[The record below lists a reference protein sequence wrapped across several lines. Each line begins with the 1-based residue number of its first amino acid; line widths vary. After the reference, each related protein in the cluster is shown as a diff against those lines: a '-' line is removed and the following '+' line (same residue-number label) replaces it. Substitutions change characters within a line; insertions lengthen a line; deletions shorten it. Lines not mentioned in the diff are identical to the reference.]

1 MSGADIFLRSVY
13 QDWPPEA
20 CNMYERLEVLGRGSF
35 GIVWMAR
42 RVSDPQDKWDDEFVA
57 VKNIEVPDS
66 KGALYAER
74 EIRILKELKHPNV
87 IRFIREFPVH
97 DQKSRLVVLQLARGV
112 NLNQLVMTRG
122 ALGMPLARLLCRQLT
137 AAVSYLH
144 GRAVIHRDIKP
155 GNCILENC
163 QLDPHEE
170 NDWVDD
176 ESIWSDG
183 DVCKEA
189 VKSKKWKLMLIDFG
203 FARALEPKEVFNQ
216 PRNMRNSIMA
226 ESKAPVAPSSGK
238 QPPALSKQ
246 KSAAEIAA
254 IVAADHSMSDS
265 SSDDGSKADDL
276 EAIEAAAAAIGGVG
290 VPLMDIDEDEEDDNT
305 EIPDAEDDINGGGAG
320 GKNGKRMSIK
330 EEMDNYEDIRKP
342 RPSITGNMTPLR
354 EEELKAVE
362 KKFPNSAPPPVTR
375 GGRRSSTARTKMR
388 SMSALGTKA
397 YAAPEIKKKLR
408 KKTAEDHGKAN
419 AALTECVADYGMIV
433 DAYSVGW
440 TMRVILTGVPPN
452 CTISQYVRKIQEEED
467 KEAEKNQGGL
477 FCCCSPPPVEK
488 KKIRVRDA
496 HDIPKDATVLITQLT
511 KPDPEERITVR
522 EAQNHPWIFGGSHGE
537 EKWDFPQGDIPTSH
551 GDPVK
556 PLECAEGLSALV
568 EGYHDDR

>member
-20 CNMYERLEVLGRGSF
+20 CNMYERLDVLGRGSF

-42 RVSDPQDKWDDEFVA
+42 RITEAQDKWDDEHVA
-57 VKNIEVPDS
+57 IKNIEVPDS

-74 EIRILKELKHPNV
+74 EIRILHELKHPNV

-97 DQKSRLVVLQLARGV
+97 DGKSRLVVLQLARGV

-122 ALGMPLARLLCRQLT
+122 ALGMPLARLLCRELT

-155 GNCILENC
+155 GNCILENVH
-163 QLDPHEE
+163 LKPHEE

-183 DVCKEA
+183 DVCANA
-189 VKSKKWKLMLIDFG
+189 VAAGKWKLMLIDFG
-203 FARALEPKEVFNQ
+203 FARALEPEEVFNQ

-226 ESKAPVAPSSGK
+226 ESQATVKTLSGAGK
-238 QPPALSKQ
+238 SLST
-246 KSAAEIAA
+246 ADIAA
-254 IVAADHSMSDS
+254 AVAADHDFSDS
-265 SSDDGSKADDL
+265 EESDDDEEGDA
-276 EAIEAAAAAIGGVG
+276 EAIERAAASIGTPLAIV
-290 VPLMDIDEDEEDDNT
+290 DEQDDDETESPGDEE
-305 EIPDAEDDINGGGAG
+305 EAKNGG
-320 GKNGKRMSIK
+320 KKVPRMSIK
-330 EEMDNYEDIRKP
+330 EEMDAYEDLRKP
-342 RPSITGNMTPLR
+342 RPSVTGGMAPLK
-354 EEELKAVE
+354 EEEFKEVE
-362 KKFPNSAPPPVTR
+362 KKFSSNLPPVTR
-375 GGRRSSTARTKMR
+375 TRRSSTARTKMR

-408 KKTAEDHGKAN
+408 KKTAEDHGKSN

-452 CTISQYVRKIQEEED
+452 CTISQYVRKIQDEED
-467 KEAEKNQGGL
+467 REAEKASQGGL

-522 EAQNHPWIFGGSHGE
+522 EAQNHSWIAGGKDGDPRWKFPVGDVPSGHGA
-537 EKWDFPQGDIPTSH
+537 
-551 GDPVK
+551 PVK
-556 PLECAEGLSALV
+556 PLDCAPELSKLV

>member
-1 MSGADIFLRSVY
+1 
-13 QDWPPEA
+13 
-20 CNMYERLEVLGRGSF
+20 MYERLEVLGRGSF

-42 RVSDPQDKWDDEFVA
+42 RVTDAKDKWDDEYVA
-57 VKNIEVPDS
+57 IKNIEVPDP

-74 EIRILKELKHPNV
+74 EIKILQELKHPNV

-97 DQKSRLVVLQLARGV
+97 DQKSRIVVLQLARGV

-163 QLDPHEE
+163 HLGPHEE

-176 ESIWSDG
+176 DSIWSDEEA
-183 DVCKEA
+183 CKEA
-189 VKSKKWKLMLIDFG
+189 VKTKKWKLMLIDFG

-226 ESKAPVAPSSGK
+226 ESKAPAPSSG
-238 QPPALSKQ
+238 PASMHKQ

-265 SSDDGSKADDL
+265 EDDNSKASDS

-290 VPLMDIDEDEEDDNT
+290 VPLMDIDEDEEDETESPDDDKGDN
-305 EIPDAEDDINGGGAG
+305 GQ
-320 GKNGKRMSIK
+320 GKKRMSIK
-330 EEMDNYEDIRKP
+330 EEMDTYEDLRKP
-342 RPSITGNMTPLR
+342 RPSVTGNMVPLK
-354 EEELKAVE
+354 EEEIKSVE
-362 KKFPNSAPPPVTR
+362 KKYPSSTPPPVTK

-477 FCCCSPPPVEK
+477 FCCCQPAPQEK

-496 HDIPKDATVLITQLT
+496 QDIPKDATVLITQLT

-522 EAQNHPWIFGGSHGE
+522 EAQNHPWISGGSHGE
-537 EKWDFPQGDIPTSH
+537 EKWEFPVGDIPSQH

-556 PLECAEGLSALV
+556 PLECAEALSSLV

>member
-42 RVSDPQDKWDDEFVA
+42 RVTEPKDKWDDEFVA
-57 VKNIEVPDS
+57 IKNIEVPDP

-74 EIRILKELKHPNV
+74 EIRILTELKHPNV

-163 QLDPHEE
+163 HLKPHEE

-176 ESIWSDG
+176 ESIWSD
-183 DVCKEA
+183 DEPCEEA
-189 VKSKKWKLMLIDFG
+189 IRKNKWKLMLIDFG

-226 ESKAPVAPSSGK
+226 ETKMPNPK
-238 QPPALSKQ
+238 QDFTKQ

-254 IVAADHSMSDS
+254 LVAADHDMSSS
-265 SSDDGSKADDL
+265 SSDDEDD
-276 EAIEAAAAAIGGVG
+276 EAGTSAAIEAAAAAIGEVG
-290 VPLMDIDEDEEDDNT
+290 VPLTDIDEDGEDDT
-305 EIPDAEDDINGGGAG
+305 EIPENEDAPPT
-320 GKNGKRMSIK
+320 KNGKRMSIK
-330 EEMDNYEDIRKP
+330 EEMDNYEDVRRP
-342 RPSITGNMTPLR
+342 RPSVTGNMLPLVD
-354 EEELKAVE
+354 EEIKVVE
-362 KKFPNSAPPPVTR
+362 KKFPNATPPPLTQ
-375 GGRRSSTARTKMR
+375 RRSSTARTKMR

-408 KKTAEDHGKAN
+408 KKTAEDHGKSN

-452 CTISQYVRKIQEEED
+452 CTISQYVRKIQEEEE
-467 KEAEKNQGGL
+467 KEAEKQQGGI

-496 HDIPKDATVLITQLT
+496 HDIPKEATVLITQLT
-511 KPDPEERITVR
+511 KPDPDERISVR
-522 EAQNHPWIFGGSHGE
+522 EAQLHPWIAGGSKGE
-537 EKWDFPQGDIPTSH
+537 PRWEFPEGDTPSQH

-556 PLECAEGLSALV
+556 PLECAEALSALV

>member
-1 MSGADIFLRSVY
+1 
-13 QDWPPEA
+13 
-20 CNMYERLEVLGRGSF
+20 MYERLEVLGRGSF

-42 RVSDPQDKWDDEFVA
+42 RTTKAQDKWDDEYVA
-57 VKNIEVPDS
+57 IKNIEVPDP

-87 IRFIREFPVH
+87 VRLIREFPVH
-97 DQKSRLVVLQLARGV
+97 DQKSRIVVLQLARGV

-122 ALGMPLARLLCRQLT
+122 ALGMPLARLLCRQLV

-163 QLDPHEE
+163 HLDPKEE
-170 NDWVDD
+170 NEWIDD
-176 ESIWSDG
+176 ETIWSDG
-183 DVCKEA
+183 AECADA
-189 VKSKKWKLMLIDFG
+189 VQNKKWKLMLIDFG

-216 PRNMRNSIMA
+216 PRNMRNSIIAELHKPGGAMA
-226 ESKAPVAPSSGK
+226 KEM
-238 QPPALSKQ
+238 
-246 KSAAEIAA
+246 SAAD
-254 IVAADHSMSDS
+254 VAAAVAAEHDMSDS
-265 SSDDGSKADDL
+265 EESKSDDDEGDS
-276 EAIEAAAAAIGGVG
+276 EAIERAAAAIGGV
-290 VPLMDIDEDEEDDNT
+290 PNTIQEDGEDLT
-305 EIPDAEDDINGGGAG
+305 EIPEEEESNGAP
-320 GKNGKRMSIK
+320 KVRMSIK
-330 EEMDNYEDIRKP
+330 EEMDHYQDLRKP
-342 RPSITGNMTPLR
+342 RASVTGNMEPL
-354 EEELKAVE
+354 EEDEVAEVE
-362 KKFPNSAPPPVTR
+362 KKFPQTIPAR
-375 GGRRSSTARTKMR
+375 QRRSSTARTKMR

-408 KKTAEDHGKAN
+408 KKTAEDHGKSN

-452 CTISQYVRKIQEEED
+452 CTISQYVRKIQEEEER
-467 KEAEKNQGGL
+467 EAEKSQGGL
-477 FCCCSPPPVEK
+477 FCCCSSPPEEK

-496 HDIPKDATVLITQLT
+496 HDIPKEATVLITQLT

-522 EAQNHPWIFGGSHGE
+522 EAQNHPWISGGHHGE
-537 EKWDFPQGDIPTSH
+537 PAWEFPVGDVPSQH

-556 PLECAEGLSALV
+556 PLDCAGDLSALV
-568 EGYHDDR
+568 EGYHDDN

>member
-42 RVSDPQDKWDDEFVA
+42 RVTDAQDKWDDEYVA
-57 VKNIEVPDS
+57 IKNIEVPDP

-74 EIRILKELKHPNV
+74 EIKILQELKHPNV

-97 DQKSRLVVLQLARGV
+97 DQKSRIVVLQLARGV

-163 QLDPHEE
+163 HLGPHEE

-176 ESIWSDG
+176 DSIWSDEE
-183 DVCKEA
+183 VCKEA
-189 VKSKKWKLMLIDFG
+189 VRTKKWKLMLIDFG

-226 ESKAPVAPSSGK
+226 ESKAP
-238 QPPALSKQ
+238 QPNAGPAAMHKQ

-265 SSDDGSKADDL
+265 EDDNSKASDS

-290 VPLMDIDEDEEDDNT
+290 VPLMDIDEDEEDET
-305 EIPDAEDDINGGGAG
+305 ESPEDDNGEN
-320 GKNGKRMSIK
+320 GKGKKRMSIK
-330 EEMDNYEDIRKP
+330 EEMNNYEDLRKP
-342 RPSITGNMTPLR
+342 RPSVTGNMVPLK
-354 EEELKAVE
+354 EEEMKSVE
-362 KKFPNSAPPPVTR
+362 KKYPSATPPPVTK

-477 FCCCSPPPVEK
+477 FCCCQPTPEEK

-522 EAQNHPWIFGGSHGE
+522 EAQNHPWVSGGAHGE
-537 EKWDFPQGDIPTSH
+537 EKWDFPVGDIPSQH

-556 PLECAEGLSALV
+556 PLECAEALSALV

>member
-1 MSGADIFLRSVY
+1 
-13 QDWPPEA
+13 
-20 CNMYERLEVLGRGSF
+20 MYERLDVLGRGSF

-42 RVSDPQDKWDDEFVA
+42 RITPPLDKWDDEHVA
-57 VKNIEVPDS
+57 IKNIEVPDS

-74 EIRILKELKHPNV
+74 EIRILNELKHPNV

-122 ALGMPLARLLCRQLT
+122 ALGMPLARLLCRELT
-137 AAVSYLH
+137 ASVSYLH

-163 QLDPHEE
+163 HLKPHEE

-176 ESIWSDG
+176 DSIWSDG
-183 DVCKEA
+183 EECEKA
-189 VKSKKWKLMLIDFG
+189 CASGKWKLMLIDFG
-203 FARALEPKEVFNQ
+203 FARALEPEEVFNQ

-226 ESKAPVAPSSGK
+226 ESAAPPTKMGAKMGMGSK
-238 QPPALSKQ
+238 TLST
-246 KSAAEIAA
+246 ADIAA
-254 IVAADHSMSDS
+254 AVAADHSMSDS
-265 SSDDGSKADDL
+265 SSDDGSDKENDDDD
-276 EAIEAAAAAIGGVG
+276 AAAIERAAASIGT
-290 VPLMDIDEDEEDDNT
+290 PLAIVDEHSGDETESPEEEDNM
-305 EIPDAEDDINGGGAG
+305 
-320 GKNGKRMSIK
+320 NGKPKQRMSIK
-330 EEMDNYEDIRKP
+330 QEMDAYEDLRKP
-342 RPSITGNMTPLR
+342 RPSVAGNMAPLV
-354 EEELKAVE
+354 EEEIKEVE
-362 KKFPNSAPPPVTR
+362 KKFSSALPPITKN
-375 GGRRSSTARTKMR
+375 GRRSSTARTKMR

-408 KKTAEDHGKAN
+408 KKTAEDHGKSN

-452 CTISQYVRKIQEEED
+452 CTISQYVRKIQDEED
-467 KEAEKNQGGL
+467 RDAEKSQGGV
-477 FCCCSPPPVEK
+477 FCCCQPPPEEK

-522 EAQNHPWIFGGSHGE
+522 EAQNHPWISGGANGE
-537 EKWDFPQGDIPTSH
+537 KLWKFPVGDFPSGH

-556 PLECAEGLSALV
+556 PLNCAPELSALV
-568 EGYHDDR
+568 EGYHDDK

>member
-20 CNMYERLEVLGRGSF
+20 CNMYERLDVLGRGSF

-42 RVSDPQDKWDDEFVA
+42 RITPPVDKWDDEHVA
-57 VKNIEVPDS
+57 IKNIEVPDS

-74 EIRILKELKHPNV
+74 EIRILNELKHPNV

-112 NLNQLVMTRG
+112 NLNQLVMTGG
-122 ALGMPLARLLCRQLT
+122 ALGMPLARLLCRELT

-163 QLDPHEE
+163 HLKPHEE

-176 ESIWSDG
+176 DSIWSDG
-183 DVCKEA
+183 PACEEA
-189 VKSKKWKLMLIDFG
+189 VASGKWKLMLIDFG
-203 FARALEPKEVFNQ
+203 FARALEPQEVFNQ

-226 ESKAPVAPSSGK
+226 ETKTLTPANK
-238 QPPALSKQ
+238 ALST
-246 KSAAEIAA
+246 ADIAA
-254 IVAADHSMSDS
+254 AVAADHDMSDS
-265 SSDDGSKADDL
+265 ESDEDKENEEADA
-276 EAIEAAAAAIGGVG
+276 EAIEQAAASIGTPLAIVDEADDDGDITE
-290 VPLMDIDEDEEDDNT
+290 VPDDDEE
-305 EIPDAEDDINGGGAG
+305 EKNGTLG
-320 GKNGKRMSIK
+320 GKRQPRMSIK
-330 EEMDNYEDIRKP
+330 QEMDAYEDLRKP
-342 RPSITGNMTPLR
+342 RPSVTGNMAPLK
-354 EEELKAVE
+354 EEEFKEVE
-362 KKFPNSAPPPVTR
+362 KKLGSALPPVTQA
-375 GGRRSSTARTKMR
+375 RRNSTARQKMR

-408 KKTAEDHGKAN
+408 KKTAEDHGKSN

-452 CTISQYVRKIQEEED
+452 CTISQYVRKVQDEEER
-467 KEAEKNQGGL
+467 EAEKRNQGGL

-522 EAQNHPWIFGGSHGE
+522 EAQNHPWIAGGKDGEKPWNFPVGDVPSGHGA
-537 EKWDFPQGDIPTSH
+537 
-551 GDPVK
+551 PVK
-556 PLECAEGLSALV
+556 PLDCAVELSALV

>member
-20 CNMYERLEVLGRGSF
+20 CKMYERLDILGRGSF

-42 RVSDPQDKWDDEFVA
+42 RRTSPQDKWDDELVA
-57 VKNIEVPDS
+57 IKNIEVPNS

-74 EIRILKELKHPNV
+74 EIRILNELKHPSV

-97 DQKSRLVVLQLARGV
+97 DGKSRLVVLQLARGA
-112 NLNQLVMTRG
+112 NLNELVMTRG
-122 ALGMPLARLLCRQLT
+122 AFGMPLARLLCRELT

-155 GNCILENC
+155 GNCILKNC
-163 QLDPHEE
+163 HLKPHEE
-170 NDWVDD
+170 NNWFDD

-183 DVCKEA
+183 PECEEA
-189 VKSKKWKLMLIDFG
+189 VNSGKWKLMLIDFG
-203 FARALEPKEVFNQ
+203 FARALEPGEVFNQ
-216 PRNMRNSIMA
+216 PRNMRNSILA
-226 ESKAPVAPSSGK
+226 ESKTVTSDHTRMSTADVA
-238 QPPALSKQ
+238 
-246 KSAAEIAA
+246 AA
-254 IVAADHSMSDS
+254 VAADQSFTESEDES
-265 SSDDGSKADDL
+265 ADE
-276 EAIEAAAAAIGGVG
+276 EADAAAIEKAAASIGTPLAIVDEADDDGEMTE
-290 VPLMDIDEDEEDDNT
+290 VPVEEET
-305 EIPDAEDDINGGGAG
+305 YITNGSRKGQ
-320 GKNGKRMSIK
+320 RMSIK
-330 EEMDNYEDIRKP
+330 EEMDAYEDLRKP
-342 RPSITGNMTPLR
+342 RPSVTGHLVPLQ
-354 EEELKAVE
+354 ENELQAVE
-362 KKFPNSAPPPVTR
+362 KKFAKTLSPAINTR
-375 GGRRSSTARTKMR
+375 LSSTARTKMR

-452 CTISQYVRKIQEEED
+452 CTISQYVRKVQEEE
-467 KEAEKNQGGL
+467 ERQAEKRQGGL
-477 FCCCSPPPVEK
+477 FCCCSAPPEEK
-488 KKIRVRDA
+488 KNIRVRDA
-496 HDIPKDATVLITQLT
+496 HDIPKGATVLITQLT

-522 EAQNHPWIFGGSHGE
+522 EAQNHPWIAGGSNGE
-537 EKWDFPQGDIPTSH
+537 KLWKLPEGDIPSGH

-556 PLECAEGLSALV
+556 PLDCALELSKLV
-568 EGYHDDR
+568 EGYHVDR

>member
-35 GIVWMAR
+35 GIVWMSR
-42 RVSDPQDKWDDEFVA
+42 RTTQPEDKWDDEYVA
-57 VKNIEVPDS
+57 IKNIEVPDP

-97 DQKSRLVVLQLARGV
+97 DQKSRIVVLQLARGV

-122 ALGMPLARLLCRQLT
+122 ALGMPLARHLCRQMT

-163 QLDPHEE
+163 HLGPHEE

-183 DVCKEA
+183 EECEKA
-189 VKSKKWKLMLIDFG
+189 VKANKWKLMLIDFG
-203 FARALEPKEVFNQ
+203 FARALEPTEVFNQ

-226 ESKAPVAPSSGK
+226 ESKSFHPQPQK
-238 QPPALSKQ
+238 QM
-246 KSAAEIAA
+246 SAADIAA
-254 IVAADHSMSDS
+254 AVALEHDLSDS
-265 SSDDGSKADDL
+265 EEDSEKEDDSVDA

-290 VPLMDIDEDEEDDNT
+290 VPLMTLDEDEEDPT
-305 EIPDAEDDINGGGAG
+305 EVPEEEE
-320 GKNGKRMSIK
+320 KNGSGRPPPRKSIK
-330 EEMDNYEDIRKP
+330 EIENNFEDLRKP
-342 RPSITGNMTPLR
+342 RPSVTGHISPLR
-354 EEELKAVE
+354 PEEVKEVE
-362 KKFPNSAPPPVTR
+362 KKFPQSSPPPTTKP

-408 KKTAEDHGKAN
+408 KKTAEDHGKSN

-467 KEAEKNQGGL
+467 KEADKNQGGL
-477 FCCCSPPPVEK
+477 FCCCSPPPIEK

-522 EAQNHPWIFGGSHGE
+522 EAQTHPWIAGGQHGE
-537 EKWDFPQGDIPTSH
+537 PKWEFPVGDIPSQH

-556 PLECAEGLSALV
+556 PLACAEELSALV